1 MTCLSDLIHPDPQ
14 VSVRHQCE
22 LLDLCRSSY
31 YYQCCPE
38 TEENLALMRRL
49 DELHLQH
56 PVYGSRKLTV
66 DLGWLKKKSRQ
77 LGL

>member
-1 MTCLSDLIHPDPQ
+1 
-14 VSVRHQCE
+14 VRHQCQ

-31 YYQCCPE
+31 YYQCYPE

-49 DELHLQH
+49 DQLHLDH

-66 DLGWLKKKSRQ
+66 LLRQGLDNQSQAGWH
-77 LGL
+77 GCCA